1 MKSRK
6 IAFTLFAGFTLI
18 IFAYFLYCINFLVSD
33 SYTVI
38 DGTDISYHLPPGISA
53 SDDTVQAGLNASEY
67 RDQSPEVRTVELK
80 ILNLVPAG
88 SVSVNTVKAPIL
100 YPSGECVGIKMYS
113 RGLVVSGFTDFD
125 TKDGICVSPGAS
137 AGLKTGDVIV
147 SVNGRHTNSVA
158 EFTSIC
164 DSSEGLCT
172 LGVLRDG
179 RTQTVSAEPRMCTDG
194 HKRLGIYVKNSV
206 AGVGTMTFVTE
217 DAQAFGALGHGIS
230 DSGTLVP
237 LNSASLYKAD
247 IIDVKKGESGAPG
260 EIIGAIDE
268 MQLMGECTKNTEEGI
283 YGALSGYIPDMPKLA
298 AAPSGEVTK
307 GEAKIVCT
315 VGCDDETEVFD
326 ARIIS
331 VNRLRKNKT
340 KSFAIEVTDKRLIEK
355 TGGIVQ
361 GMSGSPIIQNGKIV
375 GAVTHVFVNDPTR
388 GYGIFIEN
396 MLSEAEK
403 ID

>member
-18 IFAYFLYCINFLVSD
+18 IFAYFLYCINFIVSD

-38 DGTDISYHLPPGISA
+38 DGTDISYHLPPGISVCE
-53 SDDTVQAGLNASEY
+53 DTIQAGLNASAY
-67 RDQSPEVRTVELK
+67 RDQSPEVRTVDIK

-88 SVSVNTVKAPIL
+88 SVSVKTIKAPCL

-113 RGLVVSGFTDFD
+113 KGLVISGFTDFD

-137 AGLKTGDVIV
+137 AGLKTGDIIV
-147 SVNGRHTNSVA
+147 SVNGRYTNSVS

-164 DSSEGLCT
+164 DSSEGVCA
-172 LGVLRDG
+172 LGVLRNG
-179 RTQTVSAEPRMCTDG
+179 KAHTFNAEPRLCTDG

-206 AGVGTMTFVTE
+206 AGVGTMTFITE

-230 DSGTLVP
+230 DSGTLIP

-260 EIIGAIDE
+260 EIVGAIDE
-268 MQLMGECTKNTEEGI
+268 MHLIGECTKNTEEGV
-283 YGALSGYIPDMPKLA
+283 YGALSDYIPDMPKLA

-307 GEAKIVCT
+307 GDAKVVCT
-315 VGCDDETEVFD
+315 VGCDDKTEVFD
-326 ARIIS
+326 AKIIS

-340 KSFAIEVTDKRLIEK
+340 KSFAIEVTDQRLIEK

-361 GMSGSPIIQNGKIV
+361 GMSGSPIIQNGKLV

-396 MLSEAEK
+396 MLAEAEK
-403 ID
+403 IK